1 MTHSAG
7 LWLRWSWR
15 DLRSRWLQ
23 VAAIALIIA
32 LGSGTYAGLSG
43 YTEWRRQNYPAS
55 YQALNTH
62 DIRVATTEGTT
73 VPEGALLGSLD
84 QLEHPEWVTG
94 AEERLIVPTQ
104 VDASTEGSTIL
115 VPGEIV
121 GVNVAQDG
129 PEIDQIHVMDGRA
142 TDEGDIAEGRVMLD
156 YHFADHHGLPPS
168 GELTLSGD
176 RAVDY
181 VGLGFTPDYF
191 VISTE
196 QGSLLAEAGF
206 AVMFAPLETAQELT
220 GRPGQVNELVL
231 TLRDGV
237 DLDAATAEV
246 QRWMDQMHPDVAA
259 EVTPIDEERLYRL
272 LLDDI
277 EGDQKLFRIFALL
290 ILGGA
295 AFAAFNLTGR
305 IVEAQRRE
313 IGIGMSLGLS
323 RRKIAVRPLLVGLQI
338 ALLGVVLG
346 VGVGLVVGSLLS
358 EVHASFFALP
368 VWDTPFQPGA
378 FFSGMALGLGLV
390 FIATVYP
397 VWRAVRVDPV
407 DAIATGSRS
416 TRSSGVA
423 PALGRIPLPGSSIA
437 QFPLRNVLRSPRR
450 TVLTAFGIAAA
461 IAVLVAVIG
470 MVDSFLSTIDR
481 GEEDILGPTPE
492 RVNVTL
498 DFFYPTGADQV
509 QAISEVEGVAATGPG
524 LNLGGSLVDGPE
536 GAIDVFIQ
544 LLDFDNEL
552 WTPTP
557 IEGSLESDSPSVVI
571 SQKAAE
577 DLGVDPGDTVIL
589 RHPRREGLTD
599 YSFVESELPVAAI
612 HPNPYRFML
621 FMDLDDAA
629 LMNLEGIV
637 NTVAVEPESGVS
649 GDEMKRA
656 LFGRDGVAAVE
667 PVADVADTLED
678 AMEDALGFLD
688 VVRGAVLL
696 LALLIAFNSTS
707 ISADERAREH
717 ATMLAFG
724 VRPRTV
730 LLTEMGESLII
741 GVLATILGI
750 GLGRLIIT
758 WLVRVLLPSTMPDLT
773 VLIDVAPTT
782 YLTAAM
788 MGVVAVAT
796 APLLT
801 VRKLRRMDIPS
812 TLRVVE

>member
-1 MTHSAG
+1 MAHSKG

-43 YTEWRRQNYPAS
+43 YTQWRRQNYPAS

-62 DIRVATTEGTT
+62 DIRVATTKGTT
-73 VPEGALLGSLD
+73 VPEGTLLGSLD
-84 QLEHPEWVTG
+84 QLEHPEWLAG

-104 VDASTEGSTIL
+104 VDASAAGSTIL

-121 GVNVAQDG
+121 GVDVTGGG
-129 PEIDQIHVMDGRA
+129 PDIDQVHVMRGRA
-142 TDEGDIAEGRVMLD
+142 VDEGDITESRVVLD
-156 YHFADHHGLPPS
+156 YHFAEHHGLPPT
-168 GELTLSGD
+168 GELTLSGG
-176 RAVDY
+176 RTVDY

-191 VISTE
+191 MVTTE

-206 AVMFAPLETAQELT
+206 AVMFAPLQTAQELAE
-220 GRPGQVNELVL
+220 RPEQVNELVL
-231 TLRDGV
+231 TLREGV

-246 QRWMDQMHPDVAA
+246 ERWMDRVHPGLAA

-277 EGDQKLFRIFALL
+277 DGDQKLFRIFALL

-323 RRKIAVRPLLVGLQI
+323 RWRIAVRPLLVGLQI

-346 VGVGLVVGSLLS
+346 AGVGLVVGSLLS
-358 EVHASFFALP
+358 DLHESFLPLP
-368 VWDTPFQPGA
+368 VWEAPLQPGA
-378 FFSGMALGLGLV
+378 FLSGIALGLGLV
-390 FIATVYP
+390 FAATVYP

-407 DAIATGSRS
+407 DAIATGPRS
-416 TRSSGVA
+416 TRGSGVA
-423 PALGRIPLPGSSIA
+423 PLLRRIPVPGSSIA

-450 TVLTAFGIAAA
+450 TALTAFGIAAA

-470 MVDSFLSTIDR
+470 MVDSFLSTIDK
-481 GEEDILGPTPE
+481 GEADILGPTPE

-498 DFFYPTGADQV
+498 DFFYPTDAEQV
-509 QAISEVEGVAATGPG
+509 QAISEVEGVAAAEPG
-524 LNLGGSLVDGPE
+524 LALGGSLVDGSE
-536 GAIDVFIQ
+536 GDIDVFIQ
-544 LLDFDNEL
+544 LIDFDNEL

-557 IEGSLESDSPSVVI
+557 VEGSLETESPSVVI
-571 SQKAAE
+571 SEKAAA
-577 DLGVDPGDTVIL
+577 DLGVEPGDTVTL
-589 RHPRREGLTD
+589 RHPRREGLVD
-599 YSFVESELPVAAI
+599 YSFVESELPVSAI

-621 FMDLDDAA
+621 YMDLDDAA

-637 NTVAVEPESGVS
+637 NTVAVEPEPGVS

-667 PVADVADTLED
+667 PVADVAGTLED

-688 VVRGAVLL
+688 VVRGAVLV

-741 GVLATILGI
+741 GVLATLLGI

-758 WLVRVLLPSTMPDLT
+758 WLVRVLLPSTMPDIT
-773 VLIDVAPTT
+773 VWIDVAPAT
-782 YLTAAM
+782 YLTAAV
-788 MGVVAVAT
+788 MGVVAVSI

-801 VRKLRRMDIPS
+801 IRRLRRMDIPS
-812 TLRVVE
+812 ALRVVE